1 MGVVAQAFSINH
13 HLVAALSRVFFSH
26 SMKGLSP
33 SPLIFSDLPRD
44 FALGLGARS
53 TEIVVDVSEV
63 EDEEDDSELS
73 IDNAKYGFNERTTWD
88 HLARVA

>member
-1 MGVVAQAFSINH
+1 M
-13 HLVAALSRVFFSH
+13 L
-26 SMKGLSP
+26 KGLS
-33 SPLIFSDLPRD
+33 SNPLSFLSDLPRD
-44 FALGLGARS
+44 FALGFGARS

-73 IDNAKYGFNERTTWD
+73 IGDAKYGFNERTTWD

>member
-1 MGVVAQAFSINH
+1 M
-13 HLVAALSRVFFSH
+13 
-26 SMKGLSP
+26 SP
-33 SPLIFSDLPRD
+33 SPLVFSDLPRD
-44 FALGLGARS
+44 FALGFGARS

-73 IDNAKYGFNERTTWD
+73 IDNAKYGFNESTTWD